1 MRALVRDS
9 GPGRFRF
16 TNTTVARVTCSEG
29 QGVAFAWDVGLPGF
43 GIIARPSGRRSWIIQ
58 YRIARQSKRVVLGDL
73 NTVTLAEARAKAR
86 EILSKAKLGHDP
98 QAEKLRA
105 RAALTVLEVIQGGQA
120 ARGVFDGYLAF
131 ARTTMRAGSFD
142 NAQRHLLKH
151 AKPLH
156 RQAMEQLPR
165 ADIAALVRSVEK
177 QSGPA
182 AANKLRTTLAAMWKW
197 AMGSGLITGAMNP
210 VLLVPKASETGPRAR
225 VLTNAEL
232 ALIWRCTAGGHA
244 YDRIV
249 RLLMLTAT
257 RREEVGGMAWSEV
270 VMVGDG
276 TATWTLPA
284 ARSKN
289 GLPHEVM
296 LGPLALAQMPEERK
310 SNPFV
315 LGSAEAAF
323 SGWSQSKARLDR
335 RMLKALRGDFKR
347 CNGREPTAGEAVLHH
362 WTLHDF
368 RRTFSTWA
376 NERGFEP
383 HVVEAVLNHVSGAA
397 KRGVAGVYNRATYR
411 AQKAKV
417 LTTWELHISDVVN
430 QEPTQQTE

>member
-1 MRALVRDS
+1 MSAQNRDG
-9 GPGRFRF
+9 GPVRFRF
-16 TNTTVARVTCSEG
+16 TSTTVARVACPEG
-29 QGVAFAWDVGLPGF
+29 QDVAFAWDVGLPGF
-43 GIIARPSGRRSWIIQ
+43 GIIARPSGRRSWTIQ
-58 YRIARQSKRVVLGDL
+58 YRIARQSKRVALGDL

-86 EILSKAKLGHDP
+86 EILARAKLGDDP
-98 QAEKLRA
+98 QAEKLKA

-131 ARTTMRAGSFD
+131 AKTTMRPGSFE

-156 RQAMEQLPR
+156 RQAMEQVQL

-177 QSGPA
+177 RSGPA

-197 AMGSGLITGAMNP
+197 AIGSGLITGATTP
-210 VLLVPKASETGPRAR
+210 VLLVPKASETGPRSR

-249 RLLMLTAT
+249 RLLLLTAT

-270 VMVGDG
+270 VMAGDG

-289 GLPHEVM
+289 GLPHEVA
-296 LGPLALAQMPEERK
+296 LGPLALAQLPEEREGDHV
-310 SNPFV
+310 V
-315 LGSAEAAF
+315 LGGAETGF

-335 RMLKALRGDFKR
+335 RMLKTLYDDFR
-347 CNGREPTAGEAVLHH
+347 QSHGREPATGEVVLAH

-376 NERGFEP
+376 NEGGFEP

-411 AQKAKV
+411 AQKATV
-417 LTTWELHISDVVN
+417 LAAWEQHISNIGN
-430 QEPTQQTE
+430 QASP